1 MVTLGLRKER
11 ENKTQNML
19 QLKGSCQMQ
28 SRLCLKS
35 QKPTEGSHT
44 LGKDEN
50 KNIS

>member
-1 MVTLGLRKER
+1 MITLGLGKEWA
-11 ENKTQNML
+11 NKTQNML
-19 QLKGSCQMQ
+19 QIKKKLPNTTEV
-28 SRLCLKS
+28 RKS